1 MISNR
6 GKKYKLRPNKRSKSC
21 ENNYIYNKDIQ
32 EIQEKYEFFHDE
44 KDCFIC
50 LELYLDNSKTIRLN
64 NMKNYIKECSCNG
77 WIHEQCFNSWHN
89 VNKYCPICRTVII
102 FTKYEYYIL
111 SIHSFKQNIYQTLI
125 ILCRLIKHTILSA
138 LILWFLYNVWFSS
151 FKKNPML
158 LN

>member
-6 GKKYKLRPNKRSKSC
+6 LKKYKLRPNKRSKSC
-21 ENNYIYNKDIQ
+21 ENNYVYYNQD
-32 EIQEKYEFFHDE
+32 IQEKYDLFHDE

-50 LELYLDNSKTIRLN
+50 LELYMDNSKTIRLN
-64 NMKNYIKECSCNG
+64 NMNNYIKECSCNG
-77 WIHEQCFNSWHN
+77 WIHEQCFKSWHN

-111 SIHSFKQNIYQTLI
+111 SIHSFKQNIYEILI
-125 ILCRLIKHTILSA
+125 ILYRLIKHTILSS
-138 LILWFLYNVWFSS
+138 LILWFIYNVWFSS

-158 LN
+158 SN